1 MLIYRYKVFAKD
13 AIMRKSYLRNFAVV
27 LSLVLVFAMTLSV
40 AFGAIDAHVFAPSN
54 LSYAVDGATESDD
67 YYANVEA
74 LDDNV
79 TGTAFRSQLATLI
92 GPTSSGGTH
101 STLTTWDGLKNVYKL
116 SDSSQEGYVTW
127 FFTGTI
133 ASYNGNMGSGTGLT
147 NREHVWPKKG
157 GDAYEDQKSNVGS
170 DAHHLRPVEG
180 TFNSSHNDSQFDE
193 VEEIVSNIIA
203 ENGTTNYSNLCYESN
218 GSFMPGVGYRGA
230 TARILMYV
238 QTRWGDTYGLKFTT
252 ETNSSNPKLIGNIAT
267 LMKWHLEEPVTE
279 EEKLRNEEV
288 YKIQGNR
295 NPFIDHPEYA
305 ARIYCYDGN
314 DYNQAVQE
322 VVEEN
327 SGDEPIESITLNK
340 TDATTH
346 IGERVFL
353 SADLMPSNAIRDLK
367 WESSNTAVATVDS
380 TGIVTPVSAGT
391 AEITVY
397 SESTPTKKATAS
409 ITVVAL
415 QEIKIEGTPNVT
427 EYKEGSS
434 FDFTGL
440 TVKAIYSDDTEK
452 NGIDVTSKCQWLD
465 ATTQKTALSAG
476 TTSVIC
482 KFEDKELLINGITVT
497 QRKGVTKTITITSAS
512 SSDIINKYGWRN
524 WTQSGI
530 KGEIYAVKGDSTHH
544 NCIQMHNKTQPY
556 ASIFNSTPIQGKL
569 VSIKITLDDGE
580 TQTERKFT
588 IYTSNTPY
596 TQSTCKN
603 PTSGT
608 NQGVKEV
615 TTNGTTWNLDTTDK
629 YFTINFTSSAR
640 AVYISSIEIVYEEC
654 AEHEY
659 GEWTT
664 TKEPTATEEGEKSH
678 TCINCGHI
686 ETQKIDAL
694 GTSGEGGNQG
704 GNTGTEGGNT
714 DDGNTDIGDNT
725 GGNTGTEDK
734 NDTPNTDNTPTIDD
748 FKNAVEAIKSAST
761 PEEKQEAIDY
771 AESLYNSLPIASRN
785 KADAINAF
793 RELHAQQEALKKLLE
808 SDGDSGLGAGAIAGI
823 VIGCVAL
830 VAIIT
835 VAVIF
840 IVKAK
845 KNKDENIEMN
855 E

>member
-1 MLIYRYKVFAKD
+1 
-13 AIMRKSYLRNFAVV
+13 MRKSYLRNFAVV
-27 LSLVLVFAMTLSV
+27 LSLALVFAMTFSV
-40 AFGAIDAHVFAPSN
+40 AFCGIDAHVFSPIDVG
-54 LSYAVDGATESDD
+54 YAVDGATESND

-79 TGTAFRSQLATLI
+79 IGKEFRSALATLI
-92 GPTSSGGTH
+92 GPTSNGGTH

-147 NREHVWPKKG
+147 NREHVWPKKAG
-157 GDAYEDQKSNVGS
+157 EAYEDQKSNVGS

-203 ENGTTNYSNLCYESN
+203 ENGTTNYSNLCYASN

-238 QTRWGDTYGLKFTT
+238 QTRWGDAYELKFTT
-252 ETNSSNPKLIGNIAT
+252 ETNSSNPKLIGDIAT

-279 EEKLRNEEV
+279 EEKLRNEAV
-288 YKIQGNR
+288 AKIQGNR

-305 ARIYCYDGN
+305 ERIYCNDGE
-314 DYNQAVQE
+314 DYNEELKAV
-322 VVEEN
+322 VAEN
-327 SGDEPIESITLNK
+327 SGNEAIESIKLNK
-340 TDATTH
+340 TAATVH
-346 IGERVFL
+346 MGERVFL

-367 WESSNTAVATVDS
+367 WKSSNTAVATVDS

-397 SESTPTKKATAS
+397 SESTPTKKATAT

-440 TVKAIYSDDTEK
+440 TVKAIYSDDAEK

-524 WTQSGI
+524 WTQGGI
-530 KGEIYAVKGDSTHH
+530 KGEIYAAKGDSTHH

-569 VSIKITLDDGE
+569 ISIKITLDDGE

-629 YFTINFTSSAR
+629 YFTINFTSSAN

-664 TKEPTATEEGEKSH
+664 TKEPTATEEGEEAH
-678 TCINCGHI
+678 TCINCGHT

-694 GTSGEGGNQG
+694 GTSGGDGNQG
-704 GNTGTEGGNT
+704 GNTGIEGGNT
-714 DDGNTDIGDNT
+714 GDGNTDIGGNT
-725 GGNTGTEDK
+725 GGDGG
-734 NDTPNTDNTPTIDD
+734 NTDIEDGNNTPSTDKTPTVED
-748 FKNAVEAIKSAST
+748 FKTAVEAIKNATT
-761 PEEKQEAIDY
+761 PEEKQDAIDY
-771 AESLYNSLPIASRN
+771 AESIFDSLPAGSRN
-785 KADAINAF
+785 NIDAVNAF
-793 RELHAQQEALKKLLE
+793 RELHNQQETLKKLLE
-808 SDGDSGLGAGAIAGI
+808 SDEDSGLGAGAIAGI
-823 VIGCVAL
+823 VIACVAFA
-830 VAIIT
+830 VIVT

-845 KNKDENIEMN
+845 KGKDYNIEMN